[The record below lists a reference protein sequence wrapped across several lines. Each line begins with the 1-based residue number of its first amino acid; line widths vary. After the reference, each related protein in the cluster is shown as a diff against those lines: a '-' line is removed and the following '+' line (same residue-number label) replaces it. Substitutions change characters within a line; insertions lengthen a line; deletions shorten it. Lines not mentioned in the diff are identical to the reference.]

1 MEKIKKPQKTAPNVF
16 RKNFYEKTAWEVN
29 NLVCGIDE
37 VGRGCLA
44 GPLVT
49 AAVILPRYKH
59 HKLLKDSKTLTQK
72 ELLQA
77 HRWITK
83 HCKYSLGM
91 VSNNEVDKFNIWQS
105 TLIAMK
111 RAALNLLATCEQK
124 PSAILIDAMPLR
136 LCHTAYSNIPVH
148 HFTKGESK
156 STSIAAASIVAKVE
170 RDRIMGKLDAVFP
183 GYQLRHHKGY
193 GTKKHRNAVEKQKH
207 TIIHRVSFLNKS
219 FIDEDYEYQEQLTLC

>member
-1 MEKIKKPQKTAPNVF
+1 MEKIKAPKKTVNNVF
-16 RKNFYEKTAWEVN
+16 RKNFYEKTTWEAN
-29 NLVCGIDE
+29 NVICGIDE

-49 AAVILPRYKH
+49 AAVILPLYKH
-59 HKLLKDSKTLTQK
+59 HNLLKDSKSLTQK

-77 HRWITK
+77 HRWVTR
-83 HCKYSLGM
+83 HCKYSLGI

-111 RAALNLLATCEQK
+111 KALLHLLAISDQK
-124 PSAILIDAMPLR
+124 PSSILVDAMPLK
-136 LCHTAYSNIPVH
+136 LCHTAYSNIPVY

-183 GYQLRHHKGY
+183 GYQLRNHKGY
-193 GTKKHRNAVEKQKH
+193 GTKKHKNAVKKQKH

-219 FIDEDYEYQEQLTLC
+219 FIDRDYDNQEQLTLC